1 MKKLLS
7 IALVLILALA
17 SCSALAEGAVLTV
30 QGAGYVSLNS
40 DTASVTLG
48 VRKFAKDVKTA
59 QQAVNLTMDNLVEGL
74 LAVGV
79 DKKDMS
85 TSTIYIYPEYD
96 YNYEEGEEEAIRG
109 YSAVNSLTI
118 VTADIDSVGAL
129 IDAAFDSGA
138 NSLDDVSFSA
148 SDTQEASNEA
158 LRLAIENAREKA
170 EVMAEAAG
178 AKLGGLLSLQEQDG
192 YYYGASIPYAKNGLA
207 TEDAG
212 ASTQVFAAKQQVT
225 ATVTMQFELLEK

>member
-7 IALVLILALA
+7 IALALILAMA
-17 SCSALAEGAVLTV
+17 TCSALAETALLTV
-30 QGAGYVSLNS
+30 QGAGNVSLNS

-48 VRKFAKDVKTA
+48 VRKYARDVKTA
-59 QQAVNLTMDNLVEGL
+59 QQAVNVTMENLVEGL
-74 LAVGV
+74 VAAGV

-85 TSTIYIYPEYD
+85 TNTIYIYPEYD
-96 YNYEEGEEEAIRG
+96 YDYDDDEDEAIRG
-109 YSAVNSLTI
+109 YSA
-118 VTADIDSVGAL
+118 
-129 IDAAFDSGA
+129 GA

-148 SDTQEASNEA
+148 SDPQEASNEA
-158 LRLAIENAREKA
+158 LRLAIENAQEKA
-170 EVMAEAAG
+170 VVMAEAAG
-178 AKLGGLLSLQEQDG
+178 AKLGGLVSLQEQDG